1 MTLTTK
7 VKGKVKEN
15 AQKKV
20 FEKALIEIHASRK
33 NNKGM
38 SMVSF
43 SKIELKSRLQ
53 YFFKRQR

>member
-33 NNKGM
+33 TPA
-38 SMVSF
+38 
-43 SKIELKSRLQ
+43 ECPC
-53 YFFKRQR
+53 